1 MNSLIGSLWIQ
12 ILYIWQFG
20 QCMQAQS
27 LKPQGTS
34 SYQDSVECQVSIY
47 IFLRKTLFLQQ

>member
-1 MNSLIGSLWIQ
+1 MNSLIGSPWIQ

-20 QCMQAQS
+20 QRMQARS
-27 LKPQGTS
+27 LKPQETS

-47 IFLRKTLFLQQ
+47 IFLRNTLFLQQ